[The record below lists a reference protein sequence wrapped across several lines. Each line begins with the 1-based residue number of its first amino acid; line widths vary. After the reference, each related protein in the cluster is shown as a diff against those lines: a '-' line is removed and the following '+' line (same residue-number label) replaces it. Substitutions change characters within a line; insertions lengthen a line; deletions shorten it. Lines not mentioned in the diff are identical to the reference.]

1 MVASAPGRVNLIG
14 EHLDYNGGPVFPF
27 AIDRRT
33 WVAAAPAGEFHL
45 TSGAPG
51 HAPVTRRPGPRL
63 GDWSDYI
70 MGVVRELAET
80 GHAPS
85 GAQVAVVSDI
95 PPGGGLSS
103 SAALSVA
110 AAAALGRLAGAELSP
125 DLVSDAAYRGEHD
138 YVGVRCGRMD
148 QTVVAHA
155 VEGTAMYFDTA
166 TGARSVAPFPLTV
179 WIVPTGVEHTLAAG
193 GYNAR
198 RAECEAALAACR
210 ARWPELTALAQLDAA
225 RLDEVMA
232 LLPAPLNRRV
242 RHVVT
247 ETARAIAVRHALE
260 AGDLALVGRLLV
272 EGHESLRRDYEC
284 SVPEADLL
292 VDAGVRAGAL
302 GARLTGAGWGGSVVM
317 LVPADREGLT
327 LDATAD
333 AFAARF
339 GRRPAPW
346 PTHASGGVRLEL
358 VV

>member
-1 MVASAPGRVNLIG
+1 
-14 EHLDYNGGPVFPF
+14 
-27 AIDRRT
+27 
-33 WVAAAPAGEFHL
+33 
-45 TSGAPG
+45 
-51 HAPVTRRPGPRL
+51 
-63 GDWSDYI
+63 
-70 MGVVRELAET
+70 MGVVRELEGA
-80 GHAPS
+80 GHAPP
-85 GAQVAVVSDI
+85 GAQIAVVSDI

-110 AAAALGRLAGAELSP
+110 AAAALGRLAGADLSP
-125 DLVSDAAYRGEHD
+125 ELVSEAAYGGEHD

-166 TGARSVAPFPLTV
+166 TGARGFAPFPLKV

-198 RAECEAALAACR
+198 RAECEAALATCR
-210 ARWPELTALAQLDAA
+210 ARWPELTALAQLGSA
-225 RLDEVMA
+225 RLDEAMA

-247 ETARAIAVRHALE
+247 ETARTLAVRHALE
-260 AGDLALVGRLLV
+260 LGDLALVGRLLV
-272 EGHESLRRDYEC
+272 EGHESLRTDYEC

-317 LVPADREGLT
+317 LVPEDREALA
-327 LDATAD
+327 LEATAA
-333 AFAARF
+333 AFAAGF

-346 PTHASGGVRLEL
+346 PAHASAGVRLEP
-358 VV
+358 VG